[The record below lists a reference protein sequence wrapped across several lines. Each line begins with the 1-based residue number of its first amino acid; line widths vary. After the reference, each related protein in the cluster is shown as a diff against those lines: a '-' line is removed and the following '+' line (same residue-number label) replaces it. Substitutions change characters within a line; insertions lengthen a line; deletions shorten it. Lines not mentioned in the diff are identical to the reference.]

1 MGAQVPTVGVLR
13 APGWPLAREQGTR
26 SSPVC
31 LLLSSSRWVVLSSL
45 MKLWALGARLGSY
58 LFKILPRERMALLR
72 VFAVL
77 PAAPPAFLPRSSS
90 TGK

>member
-13 APGWPLAREQGTR
+13 ALGWPLARGQGTY

-31 LLLSSSRWVVLSSL
+31 LLLSSTPWVVLLSSL

-58 LFKILPRERMALLR
+58 LFKILPRERMALLC

-77 PAAPPAFLPRSSS
+77 PAAPPGS